1 MAVVRLSG
9 GLGNQLFQISLAI
22 AMSISTNTKVLID
35 IDNYAYSLRKSNRR
49 PEVQNFESEFF
60 TFCNSSSILMQKMRK
75 YLPGPLLEKAR
86 KSREASIRGSGTP
99 FGLSPQIEGNKVFDS
114 MIDLNRNSYF
124 IGNYITPQYWKQN
137 IEKVLEEVQRLFWT
151 NEMKPTKVPSDRL
164 ILHIRRGDYLT
175 NPKARRFHGICTDD
189 YYIKATA
196 EFIEEFPSIQEI
208 EIFSD
213 DQQQALNM
221 ASLLKPHNK
230 IVRVDQSV
238 DPIKTLQA
246 MSNSK
251 FFVGSNSTFSWWSSV
266 LVRDRISTMPLQW
279 FMDSRMQIVPNEF
292 FIGEVRLSQM
302 SLG

>member
-1 MAVVRLSG
+1 
-9 GLGNQLFQISLAI
+9 
-22 AMSISTNTKVLID
+22 
-35 IDNYAYSLRKSNRR
+35 
-49 PEVQNFESEFF
+49 
-60 TFCNSSSILMQKMRK
+60 MQ
-75 YLPGPLLEKAR
+75 
-86 KSREASIRGSGTP
+86 
-99 FGLSPQIEGNKVFDS
+99 
-114 MIDLNRNSYF
+114 
-124 IGNYITPQYWKQN
+124 
-137 IEKVLEEVQRLFWT
+137 
-151 NEMKPTKVPSDRL
+151 PTKVPSDRL

-189 YYIKATA
+189 YYIKSTA

-208 EIFSD
+208 VIFSD

-238 DPIKTLQA
+238 DPIKTLKV

-266 LVRDRISTMPLQW
+266 LVRDRISTMPSQW
-279 FMDSRMQIVPNEF
+279 FTDSRMQIVPNEF